1 MEALLAA
8 RQTNVTSRDYNVV
21 MSKGVGIAELKA
33 RLSAHLGAVR
43 KGRTVT
49 VLDRGTPVA
58 RIVPYGGETLEVRQ
72 ATRRPADLVLP
83 PPPARKTDSVA
94 LLLDD
99 RHRR

>member
-1 MEALLAA
+1 M
-8 RQTNVTSRDYNVV
+8 TSRDYNMV
-21 MSKGVGIAELKA
+21 MTKGVGIAELKA

-58 RIVPYGGETLEVRQ
+58 RIVPYGGEGLEVRR

-83 PPPARKTDSVA
+83 ARTARKTDSIS

-99 RHRR
+99 RQRR